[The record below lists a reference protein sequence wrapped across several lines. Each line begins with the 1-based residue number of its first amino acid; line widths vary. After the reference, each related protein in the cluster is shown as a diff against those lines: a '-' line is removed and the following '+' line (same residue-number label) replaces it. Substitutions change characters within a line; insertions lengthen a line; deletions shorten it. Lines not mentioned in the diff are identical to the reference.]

1 MQEQLGMIIS
11 DLPPTLVT
19 SSSSQTGKQELLVY
33 LAQLRELYKRS
44 QTQSV

>member
-1 MQEQLGMIIS
+1 VIMG

-33 LAQLRELYKRS
+33 LAQLRELYKRG
-44 QTQSV
+44 QAENA